1 MLTDGKIVLR
11 KAMDHELRAVW
22 RLISEHHEWKKYDGP
37 YFNREKLS
45 FSSFQS
51 KMFKRLV
58 QGNSSLLIESDGYI
72 VGTVSCYWE
81 CEATRWLEAG
91 LVIYSKDAWGKGIG
105 SAALRLWISH
115 LFNTHEIERV
125 GITTWSGNP
134 AMIKCAEKAG
144 MVLEG
149 RMRKCRYYKGTYYD
163 SIRYGVTRE
172 EWSSESQ
179 NTRPEVVRQEKTD

>member
-1 MLTDGKIVLR
+1 MLTDGRIVLR
-11 KAMDHELRAVW
+11 KAKDDEVGAVW
-22 RLISEHHEWKKYDGP
+22 NLISKHHEWKKYDGP
-37 YFNREKLS
+37 YFHREKLS

-51 KMFKRLV
+51 KGFQKLL
-58 QGNSSLLIESDGYI
+58 QGKTSLLVENEGHI

-91 LVIYSKDAWGKGIG
+91 LVIYPENSWGKGIG
-105 SAALRLWISH
+105 SAALRLWIGH
-115 LFNTHEIERV
+115 LFNTYEIERV

-134 AMIKCAEKAG
+134 GMMKCAEKAG

-163 SIRYGVTRE
+163 SIRYGITRE
-172 EWSSESQ
+172 EWLSES
-179 NTRPEVVRQEKTD
+179 